1 MLSTLLFLTGC
12 ADEPPTYD
20 LSKIPQQEEASAVEE
35 SAHPSPENKA
45 PPPPPLEDKTLADN
59 DCAPPPNQNV
69 ELTPENS
76 VQLTVSLDNQ
86 ALGQQVL
93 VDVIE
98 SEYGEVKYGLVCSGK
113 NPTLTIPQMLGSV
126 RVVVFID
133 GDKNGPSKN
142 DTQGMTDIFTITKDD
157 INIPEIVWSESPL
170 PFYNFDNPTAPNV
183 TPPPKDD
190 EQGAEVRE
198 EPAQ

>member
-1 MLSTLLFLTGC
+1 MLSTLLFLIGC

-20 LSKIPQQEEASAVEE
+20 LSKIPTQE
-35 SAHPSPENKA
+35 A
-45 PPPPPLEDKTLADN
+45 PPTVDKTDKTPKADNPPPVEDQTLADN
-59 DCAPPPNQNV
+59 DCAPPANQSV
-69 ELTPENS
+69 DLTSENS

-98 SEYGEVKYGLVCSGK
+98 SEYGEVKYGLVCSGT
-113 NPTLTIPQMLGSV
+113 NPTLTIPHMLGSV

-142 DTQGMTDIFTITKDD
+142 DTQGMTDVFTITKDD
-157 INIPEIVWSESPL
+157 INIPEILWSDSPL
-170 PFYNFDNPTAPNV
+170 PFYNFDNPTEPNV
-183 TPPPKDD
+183 TPPPPED
-190 EQGAEVRE
+190 EQDTEPPE